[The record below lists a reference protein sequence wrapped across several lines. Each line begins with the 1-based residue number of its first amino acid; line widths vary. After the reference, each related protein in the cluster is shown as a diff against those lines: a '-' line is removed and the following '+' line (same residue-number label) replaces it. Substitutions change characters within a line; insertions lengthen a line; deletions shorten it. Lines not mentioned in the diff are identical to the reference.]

1 MDEEGALLLRRLER
15 ERQARKQAEKFIEER
30 SRELYLKDQELT
42 RKNQELTNVER
53 DLRRE
58 RDFITGVIDTAQAV
72 VLVVGED
79 HRIVRANAF
88 AAKMSGIAAPDLVG
102 VDAVATFFATEARE
116 AAREVLRTARSQ
128 VHGEA
133 GTLPLDTTTG
143 ERREFG
149 WYHSLLADPGSD
161 VPLLLLVG
169 RDMTERERLFREV
182 ERLSTTDPL
191 TGLSNR
197 RHFDA
202 AAQLEI
208 LRARRHHR
216 PLSAVMLDVDHFKLV
231 NDTHG
236 HAAGDRVLVALAG
249 LCVAMS
255 RRTDLKAR
263 LGGEEFCLLLPETSA
278 ASAHQVAERIRTG
291 LQALPFEEAGRS
303 FRVTVSMGVAGYA
316 DEESV
321 DALMARADRALYQA
335 KDSGRNR
342 VVVAGDPQFETTPP
356 ATAPAP
362 SSPAAPSRPW

>member
-102 VDAVATFFATEARE
+102 VDTVATFFAPEARD
-116 AAREVLRTARSQ
+116 AAREILRTARSQ
-128 VHGEA
+128 VHGDA

-143 ERREFG
+143 ERRVFG

-236 HAAGDRVLVALAG
+236 HAAGDRVLVALSG

-278 ASAHQVAERIRTG
+278 ASAHQVADRIRTG
-291 LQALPFEEAGRS
+291 LQGLPFENAGRT
-303 FRVTVSMGVAGYA
+303 FHVTVSMGVAGHTG
-316 DEESV
+316 EEV
-321 DALMARADRALYQA
+321 LDALLARADRALYQA

-342 VVVAGDPQFETTPP
+342 VVVAGEQ
-356 ATAPAP
+356 
-362 SSPAAPSRPW
+362 

>member
-1 MDEEGALLLRRLER
+1 MKGMDDGTLLLRRLER
-15 ERQARKQAEKFIEER
+15 ERQARMLAEKFIEER

-42 RKNQELTNVER
+42 RKNQELTVVER

-58 RDFITGVIDTAQAV
+58 RDFVTGVIDAAQAV
-72 VLVVGED
+72 VLVIGEGQ
-79 HRIVRANAF
+79 RIVRANAY
-88 AAKMSGIAAPDLVG
+88 AARMSGIPAPALVG
-102 VDAVATFFATEARE
+102 ADPVAIFFAPEARD
-116 AAREVLRTARSQ
+116 AALEFLRSARAQ
-128 VHGEA
+128 AHGES
-133 GTLPLDTTTG
+133 GTMPLDTTTG

-149 WYHSLLADPGSD
+149 WYHSILADPGSE

-202 AAQLEI
+202 TGQLEI

-216 PLSAVMLDVDHFKLV
+216 PLSAVMLDVDRFKLV
-231 NDTHG
+231 NDAHG
-236 HAAGDRVLVALAG
+236 HAAGDRVLVAVAA

-263 LGGEEFCLLLPETSA
+263 MGGEEFCLLLPETSA
-278 ASAHQVAERIRTG
+278 ASAQQVAERIRTE
-291 LQALPFEEAGRS
+291 LQGLPFEEAGRS
-303 FRVTVSMGVAGYA
+303 FRVTASMGVAGHA
-316 DEESV
+316 EEESL
-321 DALMARADRALYQA
+321 DGLLGRADRALYRA

-342 VVVAGDPQFETTPP
+342 VVVAG
-356 ATAPAP
+356 A
-362 SSPAAPSRPW
+362 